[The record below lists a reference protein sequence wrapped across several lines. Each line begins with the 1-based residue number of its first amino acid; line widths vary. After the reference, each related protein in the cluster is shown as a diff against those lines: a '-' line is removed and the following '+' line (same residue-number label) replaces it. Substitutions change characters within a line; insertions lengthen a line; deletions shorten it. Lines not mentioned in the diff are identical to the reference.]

1 MTKAQVDT
9 RSELAELVKRK
20 HDIAG
25 ETAVLIRHQHE
36 AHRPTM
42 RLHTVKGNDMK

>member
-25 ETAVLIRHQHE
+25 ERADPSRMAIKEL
-36 AHRPTM
+36 
-42 RLHTVKGNDMK
+42 

>member
-25 ETAVLIRHQHE
+25 ETAVLIKR
-36 AHRPTM
+36 AHRSTM
-42 RLHTVKGNDMK
+42 RPHAVKD